1 MFSSSRWCRGPVG
14 STVAAPRHDSEESTM
29 STFPLG
35 GTFVS
40 GLRQRDELGT
50 YTSTGRAPRVDT
62 ETGTYTGVPAGRVGR
77 FVDTQF
83 RRPGTATSSTRTV
96 TGSVRTATGSFRTA

>member
-1 MFSSSRWCRGPVG
+1 
-14 STVAAPRHDSEESTM
+14 M

-40 GLRQRDELGT
+40 GLRQRDEHGT
-50 YTSTGRAPRVDT
+50 YTSTSGDRTDAV
-62 ETGTYTGVPAGRVGR
+62 GTYTGVRAGRVGR

-83 RRPGTATSSTRTV
+83 RRPSTVTASTRTV

>member
-1 MFSSSRWCRGPVG
+1 
-14 STVAAPRHDSEESTM
+14 M

-50 YTSTGRAPRVDT
+50 YTSTGRALRVDT
-62 ETGTYTGVPAGRVGR
+62 ETGTYTGVPAARVGR

-83 RRPGTATSSTRTV
+83 RRPSTATSSTRTV

>member
-1 MFSSSRWCRGPVG
+1 
-14 STVAAPRHDSEESTM
+14 M

>member
-1 MFSSSRWCRGPVG
+1 
-14 STVAAPRHDSEESTM
+14 M

-50 YTSTGRAPRVDT
+50 YTYTSTGSARRVDA
-62 ETGTYTGVPAGRVGR
+62 ETGTYTGSTAAHVGR

-83 RRPGTATSSTRTV
+83 RRPGTATSSNRTV

>member
-1 MFSSSRWCRGPVG
+1 MN
-14 STVAAPRHDSEESTM
+14 
-29 STFPLG
+29 TFPLG

-50 YTSTGRAPRVDT
+50 YTSSAAGRTDAL
-62 ETGTYTGVPAGRVGR
+62 GTYTGVAAGRVGR

-83 RRPGTATSSTRTV
+83 RRPGTATASHRTV

>member
-1 MFSSSRWCRGPVG
+1 
-14 STVAAPRHDSEESTM
+14 M

-50 YTSTGRAPRVDT
+50 YTSTGLAVRVDAAI
-62 ETGTYTGVPAGRVGR
+62 GTYTGVPAGHIGR
-77 FVDTQF
+77 FVDTEF
-83 RRPGTATSSTRTV
+83 RRPSTATSSTRTV

>member
-1 MFSSSRWCRGPVG
+1 
-14 STVAAPRHDSEESTM
+14 M

-40 GLRQRDELGT
+40 GLRQHDELGT
-50 YTSTGRAPRVDT
+50 YTSTGRAMRFDA
-62 ETGTYTGVPAGRVGR
+62 ETGTYTGVPAGHIGR
-77 FVDTQF
+77 FVDTEF
-83 RRPGTATSSTRTV
+83 RRPSTATSSTRTV